1 MEFNIMTPKPAI
13 AWLNSDSDELLVN
26 DVSVV
31 LKALA
36 DNANI
41 YTDPDPALPAVQLA
55 LDNFSTMV
63 HMVGRTPAQNV
74 QKNNLRLVLTN
85 LVRSLSYYVAK
96 ACKGD
101 LANLILSGFP
111 PQKGKGQPVG
121 IPATPQ
127 GLTLNHGPQL
137 SQLVSKVNPVFGAVI
152 YTYRLLANTPGALP
166 VTVQD
171 TAANYTF
178 TGLTSGVKYTVDVS
192 ATGTAGT
199 SDWSLSGSLT
209 AD

>member
-1 MEFNIMTPKPAI
+1 MIAKPAI
-13 AWLNSDSDELLVN
+13 GWLNSDSDELLIN

-31 LKALA
+31 LKAQA
-36 DNANI
+36 DNADI
-41 YTDPDPALPAVQLA
+41 YKEPDPPLAEIQTA
-55 LDNFSTMV
+55 LDGFSTVV

-74 QKNNLRLVLTN
+74 QKGNLRLVLTN

-96 ACKGD
+96 ACGGS

-111 PQKGKGQPVG
+111 PQRGKGQPVG
-121 IPATPQ
+121 TPATPQ
-127 GLTLNHGPQL
+127 GLTLSHGPQL

-166 VTVQD
+166 VIVQD
-171 TAANYTF
+171 TAANHTF
-178 TGLTSGVKYTVDVS
+178 TGLIAGVKYTVDVS

-199 SDWSLSGSLT
+199 SDWSSPASLT